1 MTFEEWYE
9 ANQHDIPFDDK
20 EIGAA
25 WELLTYIWNEGY
37 DQGVADSDPAVYTP
51 DPLEGLP
58 GMEEYTYEQ
67 FSKDCDRW

>member
-25 WELLTYIWNEGY
+25 WELLKYTWGKGY
-37 DQGVADSDPAVYTP
+37 DQGAGDQ
-51 DPLEGLP
+51 
-58 GMEEYTYEQ
+58 M
-67 FSKDCDRW
+67 W